1 MIDVII
7 PVYNVEN
14 YIERC
19 VNSLLNQT
27 YMDYR
32 ILLIDDDS
40 TDNSGKICN
49 ELAERNE
56 KVIFYS
62 IENKGIAAARNFGL
76 QISTADI
83 ITFVDSDDFVDAKYL
98 ERLLKAMEKADADLL
113 ISGLTD
119 VWDSTQIKVPDENEI
134 IETPKRGEV
143 IRRIFAQEV
152 IDVSPCAK
160 LYKRKLF
167 DNIKYPEGEI
177 YEDMKVIIK
186 LLEAADKIAV
196 TSYSGYYY
204 YQRSGSIMHSEM
216 SRDRVT
222 LMETM
227 EKYVGYVKERYP
239 EAADAVKMRYIRC
252 GFHVMN
258 RAMFASEY
266 KEYAMKL
273 RETLCNNRGYILK
286 SGNFKSHEK
295 IAVILL
301 GINVNLYKMMLG
313 SYRKGL
319 K

>member
-27 YMDYR
+27 YSDYR

-40 TDNSGKICN
+40 TDNSGKICD
-49 ELAERNE
+49 ELADKNE
-56 KVIFYS
+56 KVIYYH
-62 IENKGIAAARNFGL
+62 IENKGIAAARNFGI

-83 ITFVDSDDFVDAKYL
+83 VTFVDSDDFVDTKYL
-98 ERLLKAMEKADADLL
+98 ERLLNAMERAGADLL

-119 VWDSTQIKVPDENEI
+119 VWDLTPIKEPDEKEL
-134 IETPKRGEV
+134 IETPERGEV

-160 LYKRKLF
+160 LYNRKLF
-167 DNIKYPEGEI
+167 DNIQYPEGEI
-177 YEDMKVIIK
+177 YEDMKIIIK
-186 LLEAADKIAV
+186 LLEAADKIAI

-204 YQRSGSIMHSEM
+204 YQRSGSIMHSDM

-227 EKYVGYVKERYP
+227 ERYVRYVGDKYP
-239 EAADAVKMRYIRC
+239 EAAEAVKIRYIRC

-266 KEYAMKL
+266 EDYAMDL
-273 RETLCNNRGYILK
+273 RKILCNNRGYILK
-286 SGNFKSHEK
+286 SGNFKRHEK
-295 IAVILL
+295 IAVIIL
-301 GINVNLYKMMLG
+301 GINTKLYKMMLG
-313 SYRKGL
+313 NYRKGL